1 MIAELGHYALM
12 LALGL
17 ALIQAS
23 MPIVGARN
31 DDPTLLS
38 VAVPAALAQFVF
50 VALSFGALAACYVT
64 SDFSVLNV
72 YENSNSAM
80 PLMYRLTSVW
90 GNHEGSMML
99 WVFILALFGA
109 LVAAFGSNL
118 PVKLKANA
126 LAVQAWI
133 AAAFQ
138 LFILTTSNP
147 FLRIVDAPFE
157 GRDLNPVLQDPGLA
171 FHPPLL
177 YLGYVGFSIAFSF
190 AIAALL
196 EGRIDAAWARWV
208 RPWVL
213 TAWMCL
219 TLGIAGGSY
228 WAYYELGWGGYWFW
242 DPVENASLMPWL
254 AGTALLHSAVVM
266 EKRGALKVWTIL
278 LAILTFSL
286 SLIGTFLVRSGV
298 LTSVHVFATDPRR
311 GIFILAILVAFIGG
325 ALALYAWRAPLLKQ
339 GGLFAPISREGA
351 LVLNNLFLTCA
362 CATVFVGTLYPLALE
377 ALTGDKISVGPPFF
391 NATFGPL
398 FLPLLLAMPFGPLLG
413 WKRGDLLGA
422 AQRLTAAAFVAAV
435 AIAATFA
442 VQHGGPVL
450 APFGVGLAL
459 FVMIGALIDLAERTM
474 ILRVPLNAAL
484 RRAAGLPRSAWGSAI
499 AHFGIGVTLL
509 GIVVVTAWGAERIA
523 ALKLGDTIDIAHYRL
538 TFDGLFNRPG
548 PNYREV
554 VGRFTV
560 RRDQWRLA
568 RHHGAEPP
576 HVPGAQHG
584 DDGGG
589 ADAARRQPALSVAG
603 RSCSGRYRSGASLL
617 QAAGAADLARRA
629 GHVCRRR
636 SVAVRPA
643 AAHRRAAACQDAGS
657 ATGGGV
663 IVVNIFPRGVATSLL
678 LGLCLLLLNSLPLLA
693 VESKEMLADPALE
706 ARARNLSKELRCMV
720 CQNQSIDDSEA
731 PLAHDLRVLVRERL
745 KDGDSDTQVM
755 NFLVARYGEFVLLR
769 PPLSWHTAALWGLP
783 PAALLDRRRGHRRY
797 RPAPPWRAAF
807 RGCESDRR
815 RRNPAVGAFAR
826 RLSLGRRESAAIT
839 PSGHSVPDKVRF
851 VATTRSSVR
860 NITKF

>member
-17 ALIQAS
+17 ALIQGT
-23 MPIVGARN
+23 MPIVGTRS
-31 DDPTLLS
+31 DDPALIS
-38 VAVPAALAQFVF
+38 VAAPAALTQFFF
-50 VALSFGALAACYVT
+50 VALSFGALTICYVT

-80 PLMYRLTSVW
+80 PLLYRFTSVW

-99 WVFILALFGA
+99 WVSILALFGA
-109 LVAAFGSNL
+109 LVAAFGGNL
-118 PVKLKANA
+118 PAKLKANA

-133 AAAFQ
+133 AAAFE

-147 FLRIVDAPFE
+147 FMRIADAPFE
-157 GRDLNPVLQDPGLA
+157 GRDLNPILQDAGLA

-177 YLGYVGFSIAFSF
+177 YLGYVGFSISFSF

-196 EGRIDAAWARWV
+196 EGRIDAAWARFV

-213 TAWMCL
+213 VAWMCL

-278 LAILTFSL
+278 LAIVAFSL

-298 LTSVHVFATDPRR
+298 LTSVHAFATDPRR
-311 GIFILAILVAFIGG
+311 GVFILAILMAFIGG

-362 CATVFVGTLYPLALE
+362 CAAVFVGTLYPLALE
-377 ALTGDKISVGPPFF
+377 ALTSEKISVGPPFF

-398 FLPLLLAMPFGPLLG
+398 FVPLLLIMPFGPLLA

-422 AQRLTAAAFVAAV
+422 AQRLVAAAFVAAV
-435 AIAATFA
+435 AVAATFA
-442 VQHGGPVL
+442 VQHGGGPVL

-459 FVMIGALIDLAERTM
+459 FVMAGALIDLAERTM
-474 ILRVPLNAAL
+474 VLRIPLGSAL
-484 RRAAGLPRSAWGSAI
+484 RRAAGLPRSAWGTAF

-523 ALKLGDTIDIAHYRL
+523 ALRPGESVDIAHYRL
-538 TFDGLFNRPG
+538 SFDGVFNRSG

-554 VGRFTV
+554 VAQFTV
-560 RRDQWRLA
+560 RRSNGELLGSMEPSRRTFPARNMATTEAALMRRGFSQIYLSLGDPAADGTVPVRLYFKPLVLLIWL
-568 RHHGAEPP
+568 GALIMF
-576 HVPGAQHG
+576 A
-584 DDGGG
+584 GGG
-589 ADAARRQPALSVAG
+589 LSLSDRRLRIGAPRPRAAKAETPA
-603 RSCSGRYRSGASLL
+603 L
-617 QAAGAADLARRA
+617 QAA
-629 GHVCRRR
+629 
-636 SVAVRPA
+636 
-643 AAHRRAAACQDAGS
+643 
-657 ATGGGV
+657 
-663 IVVNIFPRGVATSLL
+663 
-678 LGLCLLLLNSLPLLA
+678 
-693 VESKEMLADPALE
+693 E
-706 ARARNLSKELRCMV
+706 
-720 CQNQSIDDSEA
+720 
-731 PLAHDLRVLVRERL
+731 
-745 KDGDSDTQVM
+745 
-755 NFLVARYGEFVLLR
+755 
-769 PPLSWHTAALWGLP
+769 
-783 PAALLDRRRGHRRY
+783 
-797 RPAPPWRAAF
+797 
-807 RGCESDRR
+807 
-815 RRNPAVGAFAR
+815 
-826 RLSLGRRESAAIT
+826 
-839 PSGHSVPDKVRF
+839 
-851 VATTRSSVR
+851 
-860 NITKF
+860 